1 MSQFEVLQSLLENL
15 WAVFKC
21 RPGSP
26 VYIERSRHFSDLFY
40 KSFHN
45 GFINY
50 SEYSELSESWNAL
63 LAAQYEEA
71 SARAQQTMDLAQQ
84 TLDRAK
90 ILREE
95 ALDVKSSPVEQRA
108 TEQDAPTKKRPTCR
122 DVQLR
127 FMLGKVAV
135 HTKICQ
141 QRNLVVAK
149 VPIESF
155 LPTFAMLNVFNIRR
169 NGAES

>member
-15 WAVFKC
+15 WAVFNR

-26 VYIERSRHFSDLFY
+26 LYFERSRHFADLLH
-40 KSFHN
+40 KSYHN
-45 GFINY
+45 GFIKY
-50 SEYSELSESWNAL
+50 PEYRELSDNFNAL
-63 LAAQYEEA
+63 LDASYEQAQDQAKQLEEA
-71 SARAQQTMDLAQQ
+71 Q
-84 TLDRAK
+84 
-90 ILREE
+90 
-95 ALDVKSSPVEQRA
+95 DVKSSPVEHRA
-108 TEQDAPTKKRPTCR
+108 TEQDATTKKRPSCR

-135 HTKICQ
+135 HTTICK

-149 VPIESF
+149 VPVESF
-155 LPTFAMLNVFNIRR
+155 LPTFAMLNVFNFRR